1 MAENKSV
8 NVNEEVLEEK
18 APKKKMS
25 DVTKILIAMIAGS
38 LLGIIVGEP
47 ATMIGFIGDI
57 WLNIMKMFLVCIVIC
72 MLVKGISSMD
82 DPEMLGRIGLK
93 FILFYVF
100 TTACA
105 SVLSIAATTILH
117 PGSGFVYERA
127 DTSEVVVNEMPALSE
142 FFTSMFSNNIWKS
155 FANADMMQVLIIAC
169 LIGVAIVMMP
179 ADKREPVR
187 AWFWSMTDLIQ
198 SLISIA
204 LKLAPI
210 GVFCLMASA
219 LGQYGVGLLLTIGK
233 ILLVFYG
240 CCLIHL
246 IVVYCGLLTG
256 FTGMNPIHFLK
267 NSFPT
272 FATALSTC
280 SSGAVI
286 PVSMDVA
293 VNRLDCDESV
303 AGLGVPLGGTINK
316 DGVAILCGV
325 VILFSAQAMGITLT
339 VPQILNIMFVTV
351 LVTSAGSGVP
361 GGGLM
366 NLMIVATAVGMPL
379 DIIMMVGGF
388 YRFFDMGTTS
398 MNCLGDLSATV
409 IIDRLEKRRAAKL
422 AGKTGQA

>member
-1 MAENKSV
+1 
-8 NVNEEVLEEK
+8 
-18 APKKKMS
+18 MS
-25 DVTKILIAMIAGS
+25 DITKIMIAMVAGS
-38 LLGIIVGEP
+38 LLGIVVGEP
-47 ATMIGFIGDI
+47 ATAIGFIGDI

-82 DPEMLGRIGLK
+82 DPKMLGRIGIK
-93 FILFYVF
+93 FIAFYVF

-105 SVLSIAATTILH
+105 SVLSIGATTLLK
-117 PGSGFVYERA
+117 PGVGFQYEAA
-127 DTSEVVVNEMPALSE
+127 DTSEVVINEMPALSD
-142 FFTSMFSNNIWKS
+142 FFKSMFSKNIWAS
-155 FANADMMQVLIIAC
+155 FAEADMMQVLIIAC
-169 LIGVAIVMMP
+169 LIGVAIVIMP
-179 ADKREPVR
+179 EDKREPVR
-187 AWFWSMTDLIQ
+187 QWFWSMTDLIQ

-210 GVFCLMASA
+210 GVFCLMASS
-219 LGQYGVGLLLTIGK
+219 LGKYGVALLLTIGK

-240 CCLIHL
+240 CCLVHL
-246 IVVYCGLLTG
+246 LVVYCGLLTG
-256 FTGMNPIHFLK
+256 FTGMNPFTFLK
-267 NSFPT
+267 KSFPT
-272 FATALSTC
+272 FATAVSTC

-286 PVSMDVA
+286 PVSMEVA
-293 VNRLDCDESV
+293 TEALECDESV

-316 DGVAILCGV
+316 DGVAVLCGV
-325 VILFSAQAMGITLT
+325 VILFSAQAMGIDLT
-339 VPQILNIMFVTV
+339 ITQILNIVFVTV

-409 IIDRLEKRRAAKL
+409 IIDRLEKRRAARMAAK
-422 AGKTGQA
+422 A